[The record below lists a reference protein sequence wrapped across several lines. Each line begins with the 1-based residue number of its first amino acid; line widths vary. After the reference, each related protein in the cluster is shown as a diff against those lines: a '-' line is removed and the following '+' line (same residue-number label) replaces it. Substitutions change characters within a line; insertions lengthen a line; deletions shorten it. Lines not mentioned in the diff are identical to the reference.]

1 MTKWIGFV
9 AAFLTTTSFI
19 PQAIKIIST
28 GKTDDI
34 STAMY
39 AMLVS
44 GIFLWLVYGFRKKD
58 WPLIVANTVTFMFA
72 GIVLFLKL
80 FY

>member
-1 MTKWIGFV
+1 MIKWIGFM

-28 GKTDDI
+28 GKTEDI

-39 AMLVS
+39 AMLVG
-44 GIFLWLVYGFRKKD
+44 GILLWLIYGLKKKD
-58 WPLIVANTVTFMFA
+58 WPLILANTVTLIFA

>member
-19 PQAIKIIST
+19 PQAIKIVRT

-34 STAMY
+34 STVMY
-39 AMLVS
+39 AMLVG
-44 GIFLWLVYGFRKKD
+44 GIFLWLVYGIKKKD
-58 WPLIVANTVTFMFA
+58 WPLIVANTITLIFSGA
-72 GIVLFLKL
+72 VLFLKL

>member
-1 MTKWIGFV
+1 MVKWIGFV

-19 PQAIKIIST
+19 PQTIKIIDT
-28 GKTDDI
+28 GKTEDI

-39 AMLVS
+39 AMLVG
-44 GIFLWLVYGFRKKD
+44 GILLWLVYGLKKKD
-58 WPLIVANTVTFMFA
+58 WPLILANTVTLIFA
-72 GIVLFLKL
+72 GTVLFLKL

>member
-1 MTKWIGFV
+1 MVKWTGFV

-19 PQAIKIIST
+19 PQAIKIIRT
-28 GKTDDI
+28 GRTEDI

-39 AMLVS
+39 SMLVG
-44 GIFLWLVYGFRKKD
+44 GIVLWLIYGLKKKD
-58 WPLIVANTVTFMFA
+58 WPLIVANVVTLIFS
-72 GIVLFLKL
+72 GSVLILKL

>member
-1 MTKWIGFV
+1 M

-28 GKTDDI
+28 GKTEDI

-39 AMLVS
+39 AMLVG
-44 GIFLWLVYGFRKKD
+44 GILLWLIYGLKKKD
-58 WPLIVANTVTFMFA
+58 WPLILANTVTLIFA